1 MWWSSKSISSDMN
14 LEEESH
20 ALRFHCVQKE
30 DPNQVEI
37 LWLAKLVFGLK
48 QSSTHFII
56 QPVTQSSIPLKLL
69 K

>member
-14 LEEESH
+14 LEEDSH

-30 DPNQVEI
+30 DPNQVEV
-37 LWLAKLVFGLK
+37 LWLAKLVFGLV
-48 QSSTHFII
+48 QSSTDFII
-56 QPVTQSSIPLKLL
+56 QAVTQSSIPLKLL